1 MPAATITELGPEDAE
16 HGGRRAGPPPRLELV
31 GISKRYPGVQA
42 NQDVSLAV
50 APGEIHGVLGENGAG
65 KSTLMKII
73 YGAVHPDAGELRLD
87 GRVVR
92 IASPRQARALG
103 IAMVFQHFA
112 IFESL
117 TVAENVWLGVD
128 TKLSRAE
135 VVRRVQEVA
144 ASYELDP
151 EPGRLVDRRVSEL
164 SVGERQRV
172 ELLRALLGAP
182 RVLILDEPTAVLTP
196 QAAEK
201 VFVTLRRLAADG
213 CAILYIS
220 HKLDEI
226 RALCTRCT
234 VLRAGRVT
242 GVVDPRRETNH
253 SLSELMLG
261 AVPPPLV
268 RRPVAVAGAGSHA
281 ASASAS
287 GGTDAGPV
295 VVTGGAASSS
305 LVLELRGLTLPRR
318 EAFGAALAE
327 LRLTVR
333 AGEILGIAGI
343 SGSGQRELMDALSGE
358 DVRVPPGVLL
368 LGGRDLAGLTVRQR
382 RALGLCFVP
391 EERIGRG
398 TVPGLSLSANTLLT
412 RREAVARGGLLRW
425 VAARRLAA
433 RLIRRFSVRAHSPE
447 ALAASLS
454 GGNLQKFIMGREIDA
469 RPRVLLV
476 AQPTWG
482 LDVGAARQIHR
493 ELLALAEAGVAVL
506 VVSEDLEELLELA
519 GDIVVMARGRFSPRV
534 AVRDA
539 TIAELGAWM
548 SGLEAGGAA
557 NAPKAANPGGGPE
570 PRA

>member
-1 MPAATITELGPEDAE
+1 
-16 HGGRRAGPPPRLELV
+16 V

-42 NQDVSLAV
+42 NQDVSLDV

-151 EPGRLVDRRVSEL
+151 EPGRLVERRVSEL

-201 VFVTLRRLAADG
+201 VFVTLRRLAAGG

-261 AVPPPLV
+261 AVPPPLA
-268 RRPVAVAGAGSHA
+268 RRAVASSTGGGVGDVAPATRVAPGMTGSPAGPP
-281 ASASAS
+281 
-287 GGTDAGPV
+287 GGTPAGV
-295 VVTGGAASSS
+295 ERAASSS

-318 EAFGAALAE
+318 EAFGASLAE
-327 LRLTVR
+327 LRLTLR

-425 VAARRLAA
+425 VAARQLAV
-433 RLIRRFSVRAHSPE
+433 RLIRRFGVRAHSPE

-539 TIAELGAWM
+539 TMAELGTWM
-548 SGLEAGGAA
+548 SGLESAVA
-557 NAPKAANPGGGPE
+557 NVANVANVGEGPE